1 MVSSVN
7 PSFKNYIVKCFPL
20 KASMLPSLG
29 LEGNTPPHEGAVP
42 QTPSL
47 AMARSEETLLPS
59 SHTSLP

>member
-1 MVSSVN
+1 
-7 PSFKNYIVKCFPL
+7 
-20 KASMLPSLG
+20 MLPSLG